1 MDNNLTNIRVLVV
14 DDDEIVL
21 TVMKSALESEGCIVS
36 VCSSGLDAI
45 NLLETIH
52 LDFDIVILDF
62 VMPDINGDDVLAR
75 IRSHE
80 LKMNLKPIP
89 IFSHSG
95 HITSNERDELIAKG
109 YTDIMVKPI
118 DLDDLFQKIV
128 YYYKIYTNNH
138 KTV

>member
-1 MDNNLTNIRVLVV
+1 MSNDLENIRALVV

-21 TVMKSALESEGCIVS
+21 TVMKSALEAEGCTVS
-36 VCSSGLDAI
+36 VCHGGLETI

-52 LDFDIVILDF
+52 RDFDVVILDF
-62 VMPDINGDDVLAR
+62 VMPDINGDEVLTR

-80 LKMNLKPIP
+80 IKMHLKSIP

-95 HITSNERDELIAKG
+95 HITNKERDELIAKG

-118 DLDDLFQKIV
+118 DLDDLFQKIIH
-128 YYYKIYTNNH
+128 YYKLY
-138 KTV
+138 KR